1 LKLPASVVRIMFTME
16 SWQKHRAALEK
27 GWGSELA
34 RREEDQPMFADPLEP
49 AAPHSIRGHEEFGI
63 GLPIPADA
71 GPDLIRLRQA
81 V

>member
-1 LKLPASVVRIMFTME
+1 MH